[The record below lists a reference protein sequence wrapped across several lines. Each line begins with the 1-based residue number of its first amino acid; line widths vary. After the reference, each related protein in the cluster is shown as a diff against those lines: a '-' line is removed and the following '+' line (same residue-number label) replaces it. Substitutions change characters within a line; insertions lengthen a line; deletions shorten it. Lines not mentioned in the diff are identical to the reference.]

1 MSRTT
6 IIFAAIFISLV
17 VAGCDRGSDADES
30 SDPAIAN
37 RLGDPNA
44 ALEGSASAEAAS
56 AEAAPAEGSAEVAV
70 EEVPPDVH
78 AIRVEPPGVRIAP
91 GRPPVVL
98 AATVFDAERLE
109 VDVPVVWHNLDLT
122 RVAITEAGEL
132 TALGPLGPAMVTV
145 SAGEFVA
152 EPIPIYVVDPAD
164 LPPPADGSGDIEEPE
179 TDPERVALMQRLDG
193 TWEATYAGEGEGAPV
208 VEQLTMRADGRFVR
222 RRTQD
227 RRTVETR
234 GTYRVA
240 AFEGN
245 MVHVRMISGTG
256 AHRAEETATY
266 RFDTPSRMLQ
276 LSSSSTRVFR
286 RLD

>member
-6 IIFAAIFISLV
+6 IIFAVFV
-17 VAGCDRGSDADES
+17 VPLLAAGCDRGSDTEATS
-30 SDPAIAN
+30 VPTIAN
-37 RLGDPNA
+37 QLGDPNA
-44 ALEGSASAEAAS
+44 VPEGSAPAAEIPEEGSAEAA
-56 AEAAPAEGSAEVAV
+56 V
-70 EEVPPDVH
+70 EEIEPEVH

-98 AATVFDAERLE
+98 SATVFDAERLA
-109 VDVPVVWHNLDLT
+109 VDVPVVWHNLDPT

-164 LPPPADGSGDIEEPE
+164 LPPPADGSGDGEAPE
-179 TDPERVALMQRLDG
+179 TDPDRLELMQRLDG
-193 TWEATYAGEGEGAPV
+193 TWEATYSGEGEGVPV
-208 VEQLTMRADGRFVR
+208 VEQLTMRADGRFLR

-234 GTYRVA
+234 GTYRVV
-240 AFEGN
+240 AFEADL
-245 MVHVRMISGTG
+245 VHVRLVSGTG
-256 AHRAEETATY
+256 AHRAEETTTY
-266 RFDTPSRMLQ
+266 RFDSATRMLQ
-276 LSSSSTRVFR
+276 LSSASTRVFR
-286 RLD
+286 RLE